1 MTRLL
6 FPFTAVVRTVALL
19 AVATLGASLTAQAA
33 EDLDR
38 RVQTA
43 TWVLQDLHR
52 LERLRQTFDSG
63 KTRPIEWRQAQLFE
77 LGRMMRQ
84 HEADFAE
91 ALRLDLGK
99 CLFEAVLT
107 EMSFVE
113 AEAKK
118 QRSG

>member
-1 MTRLL
+1 MTISSI
-6 FPFTAVVRTVALL
+6 PSTVA
-19 AVATLGASLTAQAA
+19 
-33 EDLDR
+33 
-38 RVQTA
+38 
-43 TWVLQDLHR
+43 
-52 LERLRQTFDSG
+52 RLRQTFDSG

-113 AEAKK
+113 AEAKAASK
-118 QRSG
+118 HLVDRIRQRRVSTPMMVHAGGS